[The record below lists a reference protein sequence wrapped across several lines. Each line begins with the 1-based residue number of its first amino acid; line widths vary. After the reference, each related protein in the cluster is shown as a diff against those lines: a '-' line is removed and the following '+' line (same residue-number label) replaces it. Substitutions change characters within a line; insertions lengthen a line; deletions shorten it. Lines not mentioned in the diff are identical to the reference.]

1 MECLGAVFDLSMEI
15 LEGQLKIVRRTEA
28 STRVFASVYLTI
40 ITEAEDPDAEPER
53 SSQWLSNFELE
64 FAPDIDDA
72 GILAGV
78 QAYTAEFNA
87 IYGLGVPADQIHC

>member
-40 ITEAEDPDAEPER
+40 VTEAEDPEAEPVC

-64 FAPDIDDA
+64 FAPDIDGA

-78 QAYTAEFNA
+78 QAYTADFNT
-87 IYGLGVPADQIHC
+87 IYGLGVPSDQIYC